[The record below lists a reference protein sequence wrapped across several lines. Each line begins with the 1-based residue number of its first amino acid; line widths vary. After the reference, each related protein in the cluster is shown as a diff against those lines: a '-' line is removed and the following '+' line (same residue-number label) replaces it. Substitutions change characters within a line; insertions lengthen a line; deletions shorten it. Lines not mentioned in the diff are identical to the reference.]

1 MSEFLKIL
9 REIEAKWQRE
19 WYERKIFEPAIDDER
34 AKFFI
39 TVPYPYVSGPPH
51 IGHGRTFTVADI
63 IARFKRMLGYN
74 VLYPIA
80 WHITGTPIQAVADL
94 ISRGDPDTIRRY
106 REYVML
112 YVSDPKEV
120 DKILEEFKDG
130 WKIALFFAKA
140 YERDFKSIGL
150 SMDFSRQFTTGDSD
164 YNAFIIW
171 QYQKLRK
178 KGYITRGKHVVLYAP
193 AEGHAVGE
201 HDIKGGDEI
210 EVRIQEFTL
219 IKFKLVDSNEYIVA
233 ATLRP
238 ETIFG
243 VTNIWVR
250 PDATYVKA
258 TVNGETWII
267 SKDCAWK
274 LQYQDKEVKVLE
286 ELKGESL
293 IGKMAI
299 APLVDREVPI
309 LPAFFVDPE
318 VGTGIVFSVPAHAPY
333 DYAALIDLKRNIDL
347 LRKYNIEHIVQKIE
361 PISII
366 ESNLGIQ
373 PAVDIVQKMRIMNQ
387 LDDKLND
394 ATKTVYQVEFYTGK
408 MRDNTPLSGLSVQEA
423 REKVK
428 EMLRSINML
437 DVMYEV
443 EPKGVVTRS
452 GNRIIAAVIKDQ
464 WFIDYRDP
472 EWKQRA
478 LKLVNEIM
486 KIVPEKYRQQFNAT
500 IQWLE
505 LRPCARRRG
514 IGTRLPWDPE
524 WIIESL
530 SDSTIYMAF
539 YTIVKK
545 LRQSGI
551 SQKLSELVKK
561 VYEGS
566 EDALAVIEKFFDY
579 IFLGEGNVEEVSK
592 LLECDK
598 NIIED
603 IRREFLYWYPVD
615 LRHSGIDLIPSHLTF
630 FIMHHTAIFPEQHW
644 PRAISLNENVI
655 REGRKMSKTLGN
667 VLEIA
672 RLPREYSADLFRL
685 YVASSADLESILDW
699 RESEVQ
705 KIASQLERFWKVC
718 NTILE
723 LGPPMEEYTF
733 ERLHILSKKLIS
745 IVNMMIVRGKEH
757 LENFR
762 IREYVVDVFFN
773 LLNEVEEYI
782 NVYKICNINI
792 DEVRYTLNYVIERWI
807 RMLQPVIPHICEEI
821 WHRMGKMTYISCE
834 FWPSPGPLS
843 WEIINAFEILE
854 RTLEDV
860 KSIIKSREE
869 PPKRIYIYVGPSSE
883 LYDIVNMLIEM
894 LEKGMDMRTIM
905 RELSKDE
912 KYRPIMNKISDL
924 LRKIING
931 MIPRIRTFKDIEY
944 EVFKNCEKYMSY
956 RLGGVEVI
964 VQDAERPTYDP
975 VGKAKQALPGRP
987 AIYVEW

>member
-19 WYERKIFEPAIDDER
+19 WYDNRIFEPVIDEEKT
-34 AKFFI
+34 KFFV

-51 IGHGRTFTVADI
+51 IGHGRTFTIADI

-94 ISRGDPDTIRRY
+94 IAKGDPDTVKRY

-112 YVSDPKEV
+112 YIDDPKEV
-120 DKILEEFKDG
+120 DKIIEEFKDG
-130 WKIALFFAKA
+130 WKIAMFFAKA
-140 YERDFKSIGL
+140 YERDFKSVGL
-150 SMDFSRQFTTGDSD
+150 SMDFSRQFTTGDPD

-171 QYQKLRK
+171 QYQKLRE
-178 KGYITRGKHVVLYAP
+178 KGYITRGRHVVLYAP

-210 EVRIQEFTL
+210 EVRIQEFVL
-219 IKFKLVDSNEYIVA
+219 IKFKLSGTDEYVVA

-243 VTNIWVR
+243 VTNIWIR
-250 PDATYVKA
+250 PDAQYVRA
-258 TVNGETWII
+258 LVNGEVWIV
-267 SKDCAWK
+267 SKECAWK
-274 LQYQDKEVKVLE
+274 LQYQDKEVKMLE
-286 ELKGESL
+286 ELKGENL
-293 IGKMAI
+293 IGRTVI
-299 APLVDREVPI
+299 APLVNREIPI
-309 LPAFFVDPE
+309 LPAWFVDPD

-333 DYAALIDLKRNIDL
+333 DYAALIELKSMRDIL
-347 LRKYNIEHIVQKIE
+347 KKYNIEEIVEKIE

-366 ESNLGIQ
+366 ESNLGTE
-373 PAVDIVQKMRIMNQ
+373 PAVEVVKKLGITSQ
-387 LDDKLND
+387 LDKKLEE
-394 ATKTVYQVEFYTGK
+394 ATKMVYQVEFYTGK
-408 MRDNTPLSGLSVQEA
+408 MRNNTPLSGVSVQEA

-428 EMLRSINML
+428 EMLREVKML
-437 DVMYEV
+437 DIMYEV
-443 EPKGVVTRS
+443 EPKGIVTRS
-452 GNRIIAAVIKDQ
+452 GNKIIAAVIKDQ

-472 EWKQRA
+472 KWKERA

-486 KIVPEKYRQQFNAT
+486 RIVPDKYRQQFNAT
-500 IQWLE
+500 IRWLE

-514 IGTRLPWDPE
+514 LGTRLPWDPE

-545 LRQSGI
+545 LRSSGI
-551 SQKLSELVKK
+551 SDKLAELVKK

-566 EDALAVIEKFFDY
+566 EDAINTIEKFFDY
-579 IFLGEGNVEEVSK
+579 IFLGIGDSKEVAK
-592 LLECDK
+592 LLECSEETV
-598 NIIED
+598 ED

-630 FIMHHTAIFPEQHW
+630 FIMHHTAIFPENHW

-672 RLPREYSADLFRL
+672 RLPRHYSADLFRL

-718 NTILE
+718 NAILE
-723 LGPPMEEYTF
+723 LGPPLEEYTF
-733 ERLHILSKKLIS
+733 ERVHTLSKKLIS
-745 IVNMMIVRGKEH
+745 IVNMMTIRGREH

-773 LLNEVEEYI
+773 LLNEIEEYM
-782 NVYKICNINI
+782 NVYKTCNIDV
-792 DEVRYTLNYVIERWI
+792 DEARYVLSYVIERWI
-807 RMLQPVIPHICEEI
+807 RMLQPIIPHICEEI
-821 WHRMGKMTYISCE
+821 WHKMGKLTYVSCE
-834 FWPSPGPLS
+834 LWPSPGPLN

-854 RTLEDV
+854 RTLEDI
-860 KSIIKSREE
+860 KNIIKSRETR
-869 PPKRIYIYVGPSSE
+869 PRKIYIYVGPSIE
-883 LYDIVNMLIEM
+883 LYDLTNMLIDM
-894 LEKGMDMRTIM
+894 LERGMDMRSIM
-905 RELSKDE
+905 RELSRQE
-912 KYRPIMNKISDL
+912 KYRPIMNKINDI
-924 LRKIING
+924 LRKIISG
-931 MIPRIRTFKDIEY
+931 VIPRIRTFRDVEY
-944 EVFKNCEKYMSY
+944 EVFKSCEKYISY
-956 RLGGVEVI
+956 RLGGIEVE
-964 VQDAERPTYDP
+964 VQDAEKPTYDP
-975 VGKAKQALPGRP
+975 AGKARQALPGRP